1 MIFTSPE
8 FIYIYCPFVFLLYF
22 ILNYYKKWNYSKWFL
37 IISSLC
43 FYAYGSL
50 DFAPLFI
57 LSITINYLF
66 GRYISSTH
74 ENKYDVKLL

>member
-1 MIFTSPE
+1 MIFTAPE
-8 FIYIYCPFVFLLYF
+8 FIYLFFPFVFLIYF
-22 ILNYYKKWNYSKWFL
+22 ILNYYKKLNYSKWFL

-50 DFAPLFI
+50 DFAPFFT
-57 LSITINYLF
+57 LSITINYLI

-74 ENKYDVKLL
+74 ENKDDVKLF